1 MALVPKADA
10 TEQLPN
16 LAEHQP
22 AWQSSTFTW
31 ADASLS
37 VNGDLS
43 TNFNAGSCSHTF
55 HPAVEGA
62 VWGVDLE
69 NVSDIYYVDVLNREN
84 GNGQ

>member
-1 MALVPKADA
+1 MALVPEADA

-22 AWQSSTFTW
+22 AWQSSTLW
-31 ADASLS
+31 SAYSSLS
-37 VNGDLS
+37 VDGGLS
-43 TNFNAGSCSHTF
+43 TNFNSGSCSHTF
-55 HPAVEGA
+55 HPAEKRE

-69 NVSDIYYVDVLNREN
+69 NVSDIYYVEVLNREN

>member
-1 MALVPKADA
+1 MALVPEADA

-22 AWQSSTFTW
+22 ARQSSTYYG
-31 ADASLS
+31 AYASLS
-37 VNGDLS
+37 VDGDLS
-43 TNFNAGSCSHTF
+43 TDFMSGSCSHTS
-55 HPAVEGA
+55 HPAVERE

-69 NVSDIYYVDVLNREN
+69 NVSDIYYVEVLNREN